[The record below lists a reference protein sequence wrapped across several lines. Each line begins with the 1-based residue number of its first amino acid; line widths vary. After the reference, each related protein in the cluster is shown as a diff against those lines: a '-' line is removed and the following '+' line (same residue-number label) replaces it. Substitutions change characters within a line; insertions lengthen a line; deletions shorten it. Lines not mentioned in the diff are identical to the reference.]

1 MRIAFVSYDFGEY
14 SVRHANALA
23 AGGHQVLAV
32 LAKSTAGP
40 YQHMLRDDVDAHLF
54 ERPRFRQVLRQWFSC
69 RAHMHKIRSFKPDV
83 VHFQG
88 GHLWFNFALGR
99 LSQLPRVV
107 TVHNPRHHAGDKA
120 SRRTPQ
126 WVMDYGY
133 RQADRVIVHGEQLKK
148 QCVEDLKF
156 DARKVHVVPHIVMG
170 DRNVAPGVEE
180 QPHTVLF
187 FGRIWEYKGLDYLIR
202 AEPLIAEKI
211 PGVKIVIAGE
221 GEDFQRYRDMMQN
234 PERFVVQNER
244 VSDEDREAHFARCA
258 VVALPYTSATQ
269 SGVIPVAYN
278 HAKPVVATRTGSL
291 HEVVREGET
300 GLLVEPRDERALAN
314 AIIKLLEDQPLRH
327 KMGQAARAMLDAESS
342 PAVVA
347 QHHLDVY
354 AGAIDDHTRRQAS
367 RSFTPATARQE
378 AV

>member
-1 MRIAFVSYDFGEY
+1 MKIAFVSYDFGEY
-14 SVRHANALA
+14 SVRHVNALA
-23 AGGHQVLAV
+23 EQGHDVLAV
-32 LAKSTAGP
+32 LASNTAGP
-40 YQHMLRDDVDAHLF
+40 YAHMLSDKVQAHLF
-54 ERPRFRQVLRQWFSC
+54 HRPRFRQVLRQWFSC
-69 RAHMHKIRSFKPDV
+69 RELLAKINAYQPDV

-99 LSQLPRVV
+99 LSHLPRVV
-107 TVHNPRHHAGDKA
+107 TVHNPRHHAGDKS

-148 QCVEDLKF
+148 QCVEELHF
-156 DARKVHVVPHIVMG
+156 QQRRVHVVPHIVMG
-170 DRNVAPGVEE
+170 DTDVAPGVDE
-180 QPHTVLF
+180 QPDTVLF
-187 FGRIWEYKGLDYLIR
+187 FGRIWEYKGLEYLIR
-202 AEPLIAEKI
+202 AEPLIAEKV
-211 PGVKIVIAGE
+211 PNVKIVIAGE

-234 PERFVVQNER
+234 PERFIVQNER
-244 VSDEDREAHFARCA
+244 VSDEDREAHFARSC

-278 HAKPVVATRTGSL
+278 HAKPVVATRVGSL
-291 HEVVREGET
+291 HEVVRHGET
-300 GLLVEPRDERALAN
+300 GLLVEPRNTEALAE
-314 AIIKLLEDQPLRH
+314 AIIKLLTDAPLRK

-347 QHHLDVY
+347 QHHVDVY
-354 AGAIDDHTRRQAS
+354 KGAMEDHRRQGTS
-367 RSFTPATARQE
+367 RNYKPAAARQE